1 MNRKIAILGSGTWGT
16 AIANML
22 AIHHHQ
28 VTLFSTFK
36 EETDA
41 LKANKKHPHLDCE
54 LSEDIYYT
62 NDIKEACESKDI
74 VVFASPSLYIRAMVE
89 RAKPYLSR
97 NSVLVTVAKGI
108 EPDTLFFMSEI
119 IEDVLGDGYRVVAL
133 SGPTHAEEVAI
144 CLPTLIVSASEDEG
158 AAKLV
163 QETFSNETLRVYT
176 NDDIRGVEL
185 CGALKNIVALAAGMS
200 EGLGYGDNAKAAL
213 ITRGLAEITR
223 LGEALGCDE
232 STFSGLAGIGDIVVT
247 ATSNHSRNHNAGV
260 LLGQGYS
267 LEETLQKIGMVVEGV
282 NALEAAKQLEK
293 KYQVELPI
301 IDAIYD
307 IIHDKLNVN
316 EVLPK
321 LFGRKAAHENY
332 KKAK

>member
-1 MNRKIAILGSGTWGT
+1 MKRIGILGSGTWGT

-22 AIHHHQ
+22 AVHRHE
-28 VTLFSTFK
+28 VMLFSTFK

-41 LKANKKHPHLDCE
+41 LKANKKHPHLDCT
-54 LSEDIYYT
+54 LSDDIYYT
-62 NDIKEACESKDI
+62 NDIKEACENKDI

-89 RAKPYLSR
+89 RAKPCLSKD
-97 NSVLVTVAKGI
+97 SILVTVAKGI

-119 IEDVLGDGYRVVAL
+119 IEDVLGEGYKIVAL

-144 CLPTLIVSASEDEG
+144 CLPTLIVSASSNYK

-163 QETFSNETLRVYT
+163 QETFSNETLRVYI

-223 LGEALGCDE
+223 LGLALGCDE
-232 STFSGLAGIGDIVVT
+232 RTFSGLAGIGDIVVT

-260 LLGQGYS
+260 LLGKGYS
-267 LEETLQKIGMVVEGV
+267 LEETLKEIGMVVEGI
-282 NALEAAKQLEK
+282 NALEAAKQLET
-293 KYQVELPI
+293 KYSVELPI

-307 IIHDKLNVN
+307 IVHDKLNVKD
-316 EVLPK
+316 VLPK
-321 LFGRKAAHENY
+321 LFDRPASHEN
-332 KKAK
+332 KKYR

>member
-1 MNRKIAILGSGTWGT
+1 MKKVAILGSGTWGT

-22 AIHHHQ
+22 ALHSHQ

-36 EETDA
+36 EETEH
-41 LKANKKHPHLDCE
+41 LKAIKKHPHLDCK
-54 LSEDIYYT
+54 LSDDIYYT
-62 NDIKEACESKDI
+62 NDIKEACLDKDI
-74 VVFASPSLYIRAMVE
+74 IVFASPSLYIRSMVTL
-89 RAKPYLSR
+89 AKPHLSK
-97 NSVLVTVAKGI
+97 SSILVTVAKGI

-119 IEDVLGDGYRVVAL
+119 IEDVLGGGYRIVAL

-144 CLPTLIVSASEDEG
+144 CLPTLIVSASKDEE
-158 AAKLV
+158 AAKII

-200 EGLGYGDNAKAAL
+200 EGLGYGDNSKAAL

-232 STFSGLAGIGDIVVT
+232 RTFSGLAGIGDIVVT
-247 ATSNHSRNHNAGV
+247 STSNHSRNHNAGV
-260 LLGQGYS
+260 LLGKGYS
-267 LEETLQKIGMVVEGV
+267 LEETLKEIGMVVEGV
-282 NALEAAKQLEK
+282 NALEAAKQLEIK
-293 KYQVELPI
+293 CNVELPI

-307 IIHDKLNVN
+307 IIHDKLDVN
-316 EVLPK
+316 DVLPK
-321 LFGRKAAHENY
+321 LFGRAPTKEN
-332 KKAK
+332 KK

>member
-1 MNRKIAILGSGTWGT
+1 MKKVAILGSGTWGT

-22 AIHHHQ
+22 ALHSHQ

-36 EETDA
+36 EETEH
-41 LKANKKHPHLDCE
+41 LKAIKKHPHLDCK
-54 LSEDIYYT
+54 LSDDIYYT
-62 NDIKEACESKDI
+62 NDIKEACSDKDI
-74 VVFASPSLYIRAMVE
+74 IVFASPSLYIRSMVTL
-89 RAKPYLSR
+89 AKPHLSK
-97 NSVLVTVAKGI
+97 SSILVTVAKGI

-119 IEDVLGDGYRVVAL
+119 IEDVLGGGYRIVAL

-144 CLPTLIVSASEDEG
+144 CLPTLIVSASKDEE
-158 AAKLV
+158 AAKII

-200 EGLGYGDNAKAAL
+200 EGLGYGDNSKAAL

-232 STFSGLAGIGDIVVT
+232 RTFSGLAGIGDIVVT
-247 ATSNHSRNHNAGV
+247 STSNHSRNHNAGV
-260 LLGQGYS
+260 LLGKGYS
-267 LEETLQKIGMVVEGV
+267 LEETLKEIGMVVEGV
-282 NALEAAKQLEK
+282 NALEAAKQLEIK
-293 KYQVELPI
+293 CNVELPI

-307 IIHDKLNVN
+307 IIHDKLDVN
-316 EVLPK
+316 DVLPK
-321 LFGRKAAHENY
+321 LFGRAPTKEN
-332 KKAK
+332 KK